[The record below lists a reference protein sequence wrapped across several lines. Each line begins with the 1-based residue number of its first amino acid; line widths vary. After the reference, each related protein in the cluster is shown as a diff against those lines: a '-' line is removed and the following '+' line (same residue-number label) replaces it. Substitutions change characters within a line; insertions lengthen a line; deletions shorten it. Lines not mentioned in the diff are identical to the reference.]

1 VFENHLAFLV
11 PFFRFFPELALAE
24 TRTLTIRNHNL
35 LPDDE
40 YALVEFYCPDPTC
53 DCRRVILNV
62 IARHVAG
69 QDTLAAISFA
79 FDRDAEYAGPSL
91 DPPNLQT
98 CYAEAL
104 LDLVTSYLEREPAYV
119 ARLEAHY
126 RQVKQAA
133 ADPGHPIQ
141 RVVKRPGAESGKILQ
156 RPLRRRKRK
165 KYENAHGYL

>member
-1 VFENHLAFLV
+1 MSLV

-24 TRTLTIRNHNL
+24 TRTLTIQGHNL
-35 LPDDE
+35 LPDDD

-62 IARHVAG
+62 VARHVAG

-79 FDRDAEYAGPSL
+79 FDRDAEFAGPSL
-91 DPPNLQT
+91 DPPNRQT
-98 CYAEAL
+98 FYAKAL

-119 ARLEAHY
+119 ARLESHY

-133 ADPGHPIQ
+133 ADPNHPIHE
-141 RVVKRPGAESGKILQ
+141 VIKRLGAQSEQGLQ
-156 RPLRRRKRK
+156 RPCRRRKRK
-165 KYENAHGYL
+165 I

>member
-1 VFENHLAFLV
+1 MSLV

-24 TRTLTIRNHNL
+24 TRVLTIRNHNL

-79 FDRDAEYAGPSL
+79 FDRDAEFAGPSL
-91 DPPNLQT
+91 DLPNLQT
-98 CYAEAL
+98 FYAEAL
-104 LDLVTSYLEREPAYV
+104 LELVTSYLEREPVYV
-119 ARLEAHY
+119 ARLESHY
-126 RQVKQAA
+126 RQVKQAV
-133 ADPGHPIQ
+133 ADPDHPIHE
-141 RVVKRPGAESGKILQ
+141 VIKRPSAEREKGLK
-156 RPLRRRKRK
+156 RPRRRRKRRR
-165 KYENAHGYL
+165 

>member
-1 VFENHLAFLV
+1 MFENHLAFLV

-62 IARHVAG
+62 VARHVAG

-119 ARLEAHY
+119 ARLESHY

-133 ADPGHPIQ
+133 ADPDHPIHEVLKRRWAEYEKQ
-141 RVVKRPGAESGKILQ
+141 LKRP
-156 RPLRRRKRK
+156 RRRKKRK
-165 KYENAHGYL
+165 K

>member
-1 VFENHLAFLV
+1 MSLV
-11 PFFRFFPELALAE
+11 PFSRFFPELALAE
-24 TRTLTIRNHNL
+24 TRVLTIRNHNL

-79 FDRDAEYAGPSL
+79 FDRDAEFAGPSL

-98 CYAEAL
+98 FYAEAL
-104 LDLVTSYLEREPAYV
+104 LELVTSYLECEPAYV
-119 ARLEAHY
+119 ARLESHY
-126 RQVKQAA
+126 RQAKQAA
-133 ADPGHPIQ
+133 ADPDHPIREVIQ
-141 RVVKRPGAESGKILQ
+141 RLGAESEKGQQ
-156 RPLRRRKRK
+156 RPRRRRKRK
-165 KYENAHGYL
+165 K